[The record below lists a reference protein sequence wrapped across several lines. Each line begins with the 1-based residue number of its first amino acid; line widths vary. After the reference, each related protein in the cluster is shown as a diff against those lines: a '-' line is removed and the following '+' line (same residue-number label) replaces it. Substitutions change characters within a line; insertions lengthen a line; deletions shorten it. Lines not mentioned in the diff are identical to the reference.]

1 MRRKVALTAAAVA
14 MVGTLA
20 VGGTLA
26 WFTDTE
32 TATNVVTL
40 GNVDIVLNEDGE
52 GSDERTSGVAV
63 EGGLEY
69 SNIMPGD
76 TLPKDVEIALESGSN
91 DAYVRAQITVSGDL
105 LGLIGEDGDLSDIVT
120 LKKGDT
126 AITGWKKNDDGAWVA
141 IVEAPA
147 MLEDETGKNI
157 FKVFDTV
164 TFAGSE
170 ITNEYANKEDVLKI
184 EVEAQAIQADNFDD
198 AKDAWTAFEAN
209 TDTTIQ
215 NPDEE
220 GTIKPTT
227 AADSNA
233 DFGVEED
240 A

>member
-63 EGGLEY
+63 KGGLEY

-76 TLPKDVEIALESGSN
+76 TLPKDVEIALVSGSN
-91 DAYVRAQITVSGDL
+91 DAYVRAQITVSGSL
-105 LGLIGEDGDLSDIVT
+105 LELIGEDGNLSDIVT
-120 LKKGDT
+120 LKKGT
-126 AITGWKKNDDGAWVA
+126 EAITGWEKKDNDTWVA
-141 IVEAPA
+141 IVGVTEK
-147 MLEDETGKNI
+147 LVDETDKNI

-164 TFAGSE
+164 TFDGKA
-170 ITNEYANKEDVLKI
+170 ITNEYANKEDALNI

-198 AKDAWTAFEAN
+198 AEAAWNAFEAN
-209 TDTTIQ
+209 TDNTVQ
-215 NPDEE
+215 NPDVE

-227 AADSNA
+227 EADS
-233 DFGVEED
+233 D
-240 A
+240 AGLDA

>member
-52 GSDERTSGVAV
+52 GTDERTSGVV
-63 EGGLEY
+63 VDGGLAY

-76 TLPKDVEIALESGSN
+76 TLPKDVEIALEPGSN

-105 LGLIGEDGDLSDIVT
+105 LKLIGDDGELSDVVT
-120 LKKGDT
+120 LKKGT
-126 AITGWKKNDDGAWVA
+126 EAITGWEKMENDTWVA
-141 IVEAPA
+141 IVPA
-147 MLEDETGKNI
+147 FEKLVDGTDNTT

-164 TFAGSE
+164 TFDGEE
-170 ITNEYANKEDVLKI
+170 ITNEYANAKNALNI
-184 EVEAQAIQADNFDD
+184 EVVAQAIQADNFDD
-198 AKDAWTAFEAN
+198 ADEAWIAFDEN
-209 TDTTIQ
+209 TDKTAQ
-215 NPDEE
+215 VPDEV

-233 DFGVEED
+233 DLG

>member
-52 GSDERTSGVAV
+52 DSDERTSGVAV

-105 LGLIGEDGDLSDIVT
+105 LGLIGEDGDPSHIVT
-120 LKKGDT
+120 LKNGTDE
-126 AITGWKKNDDGAWVA
+126 ITGWTKTDDGWVA

-147 MLEDETGKNI
+147 KLEDEPDKNI

-170 ITNEYANKEDVLKI
+170 ITNVYANKEDALKI
-184 EVEAQAIQADNFDD
+184 KVEAQAIQADNFDD
-198 AKDAWTAFEAN
+198 AKDAWAAFEAN
-209 TDTTIQ
+209 TDTTVQ
-215 NPDEE
+215 NPDAE
-220 GTIKPTT
+220 GTIEPTT
-227 AADSNA
+227 KADSNA
-233 DFGVEED
+233 DFGGDLD